1 VNGSQDESPHL
12 LALGELMGR
21 PPKAFDQIAVR
32 RLIRGRRV
40 LVTGAGG
47 SIGAELVRQIAGLS
61 PGHLTLVDNSEFG
74 LYAIDQYLR
83 DHRPELSRQAV
94 LCDIRDRYLV
104 ESWFAHEAPEVVFH
118 AAALKHVPMSED
130 HPIEAVRTNI
140 LGTQNVADACAE
152 HGVDT
157 MVFVSTDKAVNPLSV
172 MGATKR
178 CAEAYCQALDIEGSQ
193 TRFVSV
199 RFGNVLGSSGSV
211 VPLFQRQIAEGGPI
225 TLTHLDVSRYF
236 MTLAEAVS
244 LLLQAATLRET
255 PDTVRGAVHVMDI
268 GEPIRIADLARMMIR
283 MAGRRPDE
291 DIELRIVGLRPGEK
305 LHEELVHPDE
315 ARLLRTP
322 SGLTLAGPRT
332 GPLSSLRDC
341 FARMA
346 DAAVNLD
353 GEATRDLI
361 REIVPEYVPGG
372 MFQPRLPALVV
383 ARDVDVA

>member
-1 VNGSQDESPHL
+1 MNGSQDESPHL

-152 HGVDT
+152 HGH
-157 MVFVSTDKAVNPLSV
+157 
-172 MGATKR
+172 GA
-178 CAEAYCQALDIEGSQ
+178 ALGVE
-193 TRFVSV
+193 R
-199 RFGNVLGSSGSV
+199 
-211 VPLFQRQIAEGGPI
+211 
-225 TLTHLDVSRYF
+225 
-236 MTLAEAVS
+236 
-244 LLLQAATLRET
+244 AAR
-255 PDTVRGAVHVMDI
+255 R
-268 GEPIRIADLARMMIR
+268 RAR
-283 MAGRRPDE
+283 
-291 DIELRIVGLRPGEK
+291 
-305 LHEELVHPDE
+305 
-315 ARLLRTP
+315 
-322 SGLTLAGPRT
+322 
-332 GPLSSLRDC
+332 
-341 FARMA
+341 
-346 DAAVNLD
+346 
-353 GEATRDLI
+353 
-361 REIVPEYVPGG
+361 
-372 MFQPRLPALVV
+372 LVV
-383 ARDVDVA
+383 AGIALVLLGQELHGEPDAGHFIAGNVKFARLFGAA